1 MLRPTAPTAPRA
13 PIPCE
18 TRPVPAPKSPG
29 QILQELWQLLQDYA
43 KQETVDPLRNLGRY
57 LGYGIG
63 GAVLIGTGVFFLAL
77 SALRA
82 LQTETDLFADT
93 WSFLPYVI
101 VALGLA
107 AVAGLSVW
115 AIGRTTGEERP

>member
-1 MLRPTAPTAPRA
+1 M
-13 PIPCE
+13 
-18 TRPVPAPKSPG
+18 PAPKSPG

-63 GAVLIGTGVFFLAL
+63 GAVLVGTGLFFLAL
-77 SALRA
+77 SGLRA
-82 LQTETDLFADT
+82 MQTETEVFDDT

-101 VALGLA
+101 VALALA
-107 AVAGLSVW
+107 AVIGLCAW
-115 AIGRTTGEERP
+115 AISRDVGEEHP